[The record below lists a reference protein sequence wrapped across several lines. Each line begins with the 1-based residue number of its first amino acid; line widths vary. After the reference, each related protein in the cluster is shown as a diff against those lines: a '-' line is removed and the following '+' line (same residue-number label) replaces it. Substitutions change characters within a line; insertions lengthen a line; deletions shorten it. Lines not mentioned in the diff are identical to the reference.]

1 MFHQLFGIKEKSKD
15 DLDLFMETAVT
26 SFRPYRK
33 YHSMDAKTFYI
44 SIPKPPLIRSQIRQ
58 IQSLSK

>member
-1 MFHQLFGIKEKSKD
+1 MFHQLIRMKEKSKD

-44 SIPKPPLIRSQIRQ
+44 SIPKPPLIRSQIGQ